1 MASPRRSTA
10 SAKLQQP
17 SKSPKRVVGWDSNG
31 GGGNAGSSSGSIPNG
46 PLMIGA
52 TVGSLI
58 DSQNG
63 TQKGTQK
70 GSQQGFTQASAARLS
85 TSTQAASGL
94 SKVVTKGI
102 AIKPIPL
109 VPSSSKPSSV
119 KQFKDPHSSNSNN
132 NNKTQMKTAT
142 NRTSLTSLQS
152 NYLNLSHTQG
162 NTILL
167 IIHEL
172 SLTISYHT
180 MSNIFSHASS
190 SCYHP
195 CRMSLQ
201 LNLQVRFVP

>member
-70 GSQQGFTQASAARLS
+70 GSQQGFTQASAAR
-85 TSTQAASGL
+85 